1 MMRLYTEEELGALRN
16 IDMVK
21 GRLDAAVAAYKAL
34 YHSLDS
40 IENVWNGDSIREAR
54 RGICDVMS
62 RMSADVRDLMY
73 SESERIMGSV
83 LEFPEVA
90 DIEERIRV
98 LEDSMD
104 DLGSEGRDES

>member
-16 IDMVK
+16 VDMVK
-21 GRLDAAVAAYKAL
+21 GKLDAAIAAYKAL

-40 IENVWNGDSIREAR
+40 MENRLNGDSIREAR

-62 RMSADVRDLMY
+62 KVSMEVRDILY
-73 SESERIMGSV
+73 SESEKIMGSV

-98 LEDSMD
+98 LRDGMD
-104 DLGSEGRDES
+104 DPGAEGRDDS

>member
-16 IDMVK
+16 IDAVK
-21 GRLDAAVAAYKAL
+21 GSLDVAVAAYKAL

-40 IENVWNGDSIREAR
+40 MENRWNGDSIREAR

-62 RMSADVRDLMY
+62 KVSMEVRDIVHF
-73 SESERIMGSV
+73 ESERIMGSV

-98 LEDSMD
+98 LKDSLD
-104 DLGSEGRDES
+104 DPGPERGDES